1 MNKKVIFKIIAIII
15 IALVFIFA
23 WLFISFWN
31 ANKDNSGKVNNS
43 DNSTKYPNAR
53 EATDWNAPFMKKIEV
68 KFLDKEEKAKMG
80 LADDKMV
87 RLQVLERDTSGKV
100 TAYKKI
106 YTDEDVV
113 QYIYD
118 SSGAGTSTIS
128 NVKAATSVSGN

>member
-1 MNKKVIFKIIAIII
+1 MNKRLLIKIIVIILTV
-15 IALVFIFA
+15 AAVVSA
-23 WLFISFWN
+23 WLLISFWN
-31 ANKDNSGKVNNS
+31 AKTDNQNQT
-43 DNSTKYPNAR
+43 NSTKQSDQYPTAR
-53 EATDWNAPFMKKIEV
+53 DAADWNAPFMKKIEV